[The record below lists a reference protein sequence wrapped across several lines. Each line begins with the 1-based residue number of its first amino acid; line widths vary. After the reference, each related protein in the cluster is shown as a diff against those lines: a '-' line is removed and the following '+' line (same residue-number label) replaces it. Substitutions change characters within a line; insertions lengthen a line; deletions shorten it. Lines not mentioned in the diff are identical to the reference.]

1 VQRQLS
7 IADIPGK
14 PMALPDLANLMKG
27 DQEKL
32 VRVAKTA
39 GEALQ

>member
-1 VQRQLS
+1 MPL
-7 IADIPGK
+7 A
-14 PMALPDLANLMKG
+14 DLAALMKS

-32 VRVAKTA
+32 TRVVKTA

>member
-1 VQRQLS
+1 
-7 IADIPGK
+7 
-14 PMALPDLANLMKG
+14 MALPDLANLMKG